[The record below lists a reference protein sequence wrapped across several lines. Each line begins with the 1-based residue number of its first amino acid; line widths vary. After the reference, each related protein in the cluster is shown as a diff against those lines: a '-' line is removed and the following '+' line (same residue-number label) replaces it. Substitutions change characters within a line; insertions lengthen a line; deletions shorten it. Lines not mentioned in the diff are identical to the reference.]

1 MVVECL
7 VENNNILSDKEI
19 IPINYY
25 FHFFDKKN
33 NLDIDDN
40 LLEEINMFLL
50 ELY

>member
-1 MVVECL
+1 MIVECL
-7 VENNNILSDKEI
+7 VENINILSDKKNM
-19 IPINYY
+19 PINYY
-25 FHFFDKKN
+25 FHFFDKTN